1 MRMAWVC
8 HITVSRR
15 DSGDNVAFMTTTAD
29 HLRNALDGR
38 WRDMKNR
45 MREELSSEVFKPHYT
60 PNTVIA
66 RTKVTEQMRIMAANG
81 AAEDGFKKEH
91 GGNGDVGAA
100 VTQIEMLAMSDLSLM
115 VKAGVQ
121 WGLFGGAIE
130 NLGTKRHHDA
140 YVRKLIDLELLG
152 CFAMTETGHGSDV
165 QALETTGTYDPETQ
179 EFVIDSP
186 TPSARKDYI
195 GGAANTARVAAVF
208 AQLITKGEGHGVHC
222 FVVPIRDDEGNDLPG
237 VTTSDCQYKGGLP
250 GVDNG
255 RIQFDQV
262 RIPRENLLNKYADVA
277 EDGTY
282 TSPIE
287 NPGRRF
293 FTMLGTLIRGRVT
306 VGGSAGAAARVALDI
321 ATRYALERRQFE
333 APGAEEEVLIMDY
346 LVHQRRLFP
355 LIAKSY
361 ALQFAQN
368 ELVAKCHELQTSD
381 DPDAEEQRELE
392 SRAAGLKAANTWH
405 ATRAIQE
412 AREACG
418 GAGYLAEN
426 RLIALKADT
435 DVFTTFEGDNHVLT
449 QLVAKELL
457 TAYADDVK
465 GMSPAQWVRFAA
477 NFAGERVL
485 KRTAAQTIM
494 QTIVD
499 TRQDNEEEGSLF
511 NRGTQVKMFEDREQY
526 MLASVARRLQ
536 GKSKE
541 MSPFDAFNSVQDHV
555 LHAAKAHVD
564 RIILEAFVAGIDTC
578 EDEKAREILEVVCD
592 LYALSVIEDDKS
604 WFIEH
609 RFLSVERS
617 KAVTRG
623 INDRCRKLRPH
634 AELLVEGFGIPEQL
648 RYAEMLH
655 PEHIPDADEHE
666 EQNAE

>member
-1 MRMAWVC
+1 LQSHSLPGR
-8 HITVSRR
+8 
-15 DSGDNVAFMTTTAD
+15 VAGYGRVVTTTSE
-29 HLRNALDGR
+29 HLRNTLDGR
-38 WRDMKNR
+38 WRDVKNR
-45 MREELSSEVFKPHYT
+45 MRQELSNEVFRPHYT

-66 RTKVTEQMRIMAANG
+66 RTKVAEQLKIMAAHG

-130 NLGTKRHHDA
+130 NLGTERHHKA
-140 YVRKLIDLELLG
+140 YVQRIINLDLLG

-165 QALETTGTYDPETQ
+165 QSLETTATYDAATQ

-186 TPSARKDYI
+186 TRTSRKDYI
-195 GGAANTARVAAVF
+195 GGAAETARVAAVF
-208 AQLITKGEGHGVHC
+208 AQLITTDDGREVNHGVHC
-222 FVVPIRDDEGNDLPG
+222 LVVPIRDDEGNDLPG
-237 VTTSDCQYKGGLP
+237 VTTSDCHYKGGLP

-255 RIQFDQV
+255 RIQFDHV
-262 RIPRENLLNKYADVA
+262 RVPRENLLNKYADVA

-282 TSPIE
+282 SSPIE

-293 FTMLGTLIRGRVT
+293 FTMLGTLVRGRVT
-306 VGGSAGAAARVALDI
+306 VGGSAAAAARVALDI
-321 ATRYALERRQFE
+321 ATRYALERRQFN
-333 APGAEEEVLIMDY
+333 APGDDNEVLLMDY

-355 LIAKSY
+355 LIARSY

-368 ELVAKCHELQTSD
+368 ELVAKCHDLQTAD
-381 DPDAEEQRELE
+381 DPDPEEQRELE
-392 SRAAGLKAANTWH
+392 ARAAGLKAANTWH

-449 QLVAKELL
+449 QLVAKELM
-457 TAYADDVK
+457 TAYADDIK
-465 GMSPAQWVRFAA
+465 SMSPVDWVRFAA
-477 NFAGERVL
+477 NFAGDRVM
-485 KRTAAQTIM
+485 KRTAAETIIQTIL
-494 QTIVD
+494 D

-511 NRGTQVKMFEDREQY
+511 NRGTQVKMFEDREEY
-526 MLASVARRLQ
+526 LLSTVARRLQ
-536 GKSKE
+536 GRSKE
-541 MSPFDAFNSVQDHV
+541 SSAFDAFNAVQDHV
-555 LHAAKAHVD
+555 LHAATAHID
-564 RIILEAFVAGIDTC
+564 RVILEAFVAGIDSC
-578 EDEKAREILEVVCD
+578 EDDEARKILEMVCD
-592 LYALSVIEDDKS
+592 LYALSVIEDDKA
-604 WFIEH
+604 WYIAH
-609 RFLSVERS
+609 RYVSTERA

-623 INDRCRKLRPH
+623 INERCRTLRPY
-634 AELLVEGFGIPEQL
+634 AETLVDGFGIPEQL

-655 PEHIPDADEHE
+655 PENIVDT
-666 EQNAE
+666 

>member
-1 MRMAWVC
+1 MFA
-8 HITVSRR
+8 ITVSANRSR
-15 DSGDNVAFMTTTAD
+15 ATVWVMTTTAE
-29 HLRNALDGR
+29 HLRNTLDGR
-38 WRDMKNR
+38 WRDVKNR
-45 MREELSSEVFKPHYT
+45 VRNELSNEVFRPHYT

-66 RTKVTEQMRIMAANG
+66 RTKVAEQLKIMAAHG

-121 WGLFGGAIE
+121 WGLFGGAVE
-130 NLGTKRHHDA
+130 NLGTERHHQE
-140 YVRKLIDLELLG
+140 YVPRIISLDLLG

-165 QALETTGTYDPETQ
+165 QALETTATYDPATQ

-186 TPSARKDYI
+186 TRTSRKDYI
-195 GGAANTARVAAVF
+195 GGAAQTARVAAVF
-208 AQLITKGEGHGVHC
+208 AQLITPDGVGHGVHC

-237 VTTSDCQYKGGLP
+237 VTTSDCHYKGGLP

-255 RIQFDQV
+255 RIQFDHV
-262 RIPRENLLNKYADVA
+262 RVPRENLLNKYADVA

-282 TSPIE
+282 SSPIE

-306 VGGSAGAAARVALDI
+306 VGGSAAAAARVALDI
-321 ATRYALERRQFE
+321 ATRYALQRRQFA
-333 APGAEEEVLIMDY
+333 APGDETEVLLMDY

-355 LIAKSY
+355 LIARSY

-368 ELVAKCHELQTSD
+368 ELVAKTHELQTAD
-381 DPDAEEQRELE
+381 NPDVEEQRELE

-405 ATRAIQE
+405 ATSAIQE

-457 TAYADDVK
+457 TAYADDIK
-465 GMSPAQWVRFAA
+465 GMSPVEWVRFAA

-485 KRTAAQTIM
+485 KRTAAETIIQTIL
-494 QTIVD
+494 D

-511 NRGTQVKMFEDREQY
+511 NRGTQVKMFEDREEY
-526 MLASVARRLQ
+526 LLATVARRLQ

-541 MSPFDAFNSVQDHV
+541 MSAFDAFNAVQDHV
-555 LHAAKAHVD
+555 LHAARAHIE
-564 RIILEAFVAGIDTC
+564 RIVLEAFVAGVDSC
-578 EDEKAREILEVVCD
+578 EDDEAREILDMVCD
-592 LYALSVIEDDKS
+592 LYALSVIEEDKA
-604 WFIEH
+604 WFMEH
-609 RFLSVERS
+609 RFLSSERA

-623 INDRCRKLRPH
+623 INERCRNLRPY
-634 AELLVEGFGIPEQL
+634 AEMLVDGFGIPEQL

-655 PEHIPDADEHE
+655 PENIVDT
-666 EQNAE
+666 

>member
-1 MRMAWVC
+1 
-8 HITVSRR
+8 
-15 DSGDNVAFMTTTAD
+15 MTTTAE
-29 HLRNALDGR
+29 HLRNTLDGR
-38 WRDMKNR
+38 WRDVKNR
-45 MREELSSEVFKPHYT
+45 MREELSSEVFRAHYT

-66 RTKVTEQMRIMAANG
+66 RTKVMEQLKIMAAHG

-100 VTQIEMLAMSDLSLM
+100 VTRIEMLAMSDLSLM

-130 NLGTKRHHDA
+130 NLGTDRHHQA
-140 YVRKLIDLELLG
+140 YVPRIISLDLLG

-165 QALETTGTYDPETQ
+165 QALETTATYDASTH

-186 TPSARKDYI
+186 TRTARKDYI
-195 GGAANTARVAAVF
+195 GGAAETATVAAVF
-208 AQLITKGEGHGVHC
+208 AQLITPDGQGHGVHC
-222 FVVPIRDDEGNDLPG
+222 FVVPIRDEDGNDLPG

-255 RIQFDQV
+255 RIQFDHV

-282 TSPIE
+282 SSPIE
-287 NPGRRF
+287 NPNRRF

-321 ATRYALERRQFE
+321 ATRYALQRRQFK
-333 APGAEEEVLIMDY
+333 APDDESEVLLMDY

-355 LIAKSY
+355 LIARSY

-368 ELVAKCHELQTSD
+368 ELVAKTHDLQTAD
-381 DPDAEEQRELE
+381 DPDREEQRELE

-457 TAYADDVK
+457 TAYADDIK
-465 GMSPAQWVRFAA
+465 GMSPVEWVRFAA
-477 NFAGERVL
+477 NFAGERVM
-485 KRTAAQTIM
+485 KRTAAETIM
-494 QTIVD
+494 QRILD

-511 NRGTQVKMFEDREQY
+511 NRGTQVKMFEDREEY
-526 MLASVARRLQ
+526 MIATVARRLR

-541 MSPFDAFNSVQDHV
+541 MSAFDAFNAVQDHV
-555 LHAAKAHVD
+555 LHAASAHID
-564 RIILEAFVAGIDTC
+564 RVILEAFVAGIDSC
-578 EDEKAREILEVVCD
+578 EDDEARKVLEMVCD
-592 LYALSVIEDDKS
+592 VYALSVMEDDRA
-604 WFIEH
+604 WFMEH
-609 RFLSVERS
+609 QFLSTERA
-617 KAVTRG
+617 KAITRG
-623 INDRCRKLRPH
+623 INERCRTLRPY
-634 AELLVEGFGIPEQL
+634 AEQLIDGFGIPEQL

-655 PEHIPDADEHE
+655 PENIPDE
-666 EQNAE
+666 

>member
-1 MRMAWVC
+1 
-8 HITVSRR
+8 
-15 DSGDNVAFMTTTAD
+15 MTTTAE

-38 WRDMKNR
+38 WRDVKNR
-45 MREELSSEVFKPHYT
+45 MREELSSEIFRPHYT

-66 RTKVTEQMRIMAANG
+66 RTKVAEQMKIMAAQG
-81 AAEDGFKKEH
+81 SAEDGFKKEH

-130 NLGTKRHHDA
+130 NLGTERHHEK
-140 YVRKLIDLELLG
+140 YVRRIIECDLLG

-165 QALETTGTYDPETQ
+165 QALETTATYDPATE
-179 EFVIDSP
+179 EFIVDSP
-186 TPSARKDYI
+186 TPTSRKDYI
-195 GGAANTARVAAVF
+195 GGAAETARVAAVF
-208 AQLITKGEGHGVHC
+208 AQLITPDGEGHGVHC
-222 FVVPIRDDEGNDLPG
+222 VLVPIRDEEGNDLPG
-237 VTTSDCQYKGGLP
+237 ITTSDCHYKGGLP

-255 RIQFDQV
+255 RIQFDKV
-262 RIPRENLLNKYADVA
+262 RVPRENLLNKYGDVA
-277 EDGTY
+277 PDGTY
-282 TSPIE
+282 SSPIE

-293 FTMLGTLIRGRVT
+293 FTMLGTLVRGRVT
-306 VGGSAGAAARVALDI
+306 VGGSAAAAARVALDI
-321 ATRYALERRQFE
+321 ATRYALQRRQFE
-333 APGAEEEVLIMDY
+333 APGEDNEVLLMDY
-346 LVHQRRLFP
+346 LVHQRRLLP

-368 ELVAKCHELQTSD
+368 ELVAKCHDLQSAENP
-381 DPDAEEQRELE
+381 DPEEQRELE
-392 SRAAGLKAANTWH
+392 ARAAGLKAVNTWH

-418 GAGYLAEN
+418 GAGYMAEN

-457 TAYADDVK
+457 TAYADDIK
-465 GMSPAQWVRFAA
+465 SMSPVEWVRFAA

-485 KRTAAQTIM
+485 KRTAAETIM
-494 QTIVD
+494 QTILD

-511 NRGTQVKMFEDREQY
+511 NRGTQVKMFEDREEY
-526 MLASVARRLQ
+526 MISTVARRLQ
-536 GKSKE
+536 GKSRE
-541 MSPFDAFNSVQDHV
+541 MSEFDAFNAVQDHV
-555 LHAAKAHVD
+555 LHSAQAHID
-564 RIILEAFVAGIDTC
+564 RVILEAFVAGIDAC
-578 EDEKAREILEVVCD
+578 EDEEARKILNMVCD
-592 LYALSVIEDDKS
+592 LYALSVIEEDKA

-609 RFLSVERS
+609 RYISTERA

-623 INDRCRKLRPH
+623 INERCRSLRPY
-634 AELLVEGFGIPEQL
+634 AELLVDGFGIPEQL

-655 PEHIPDADEHE
+655 PEHIPDADEHT
-666 EQNAE
+666 EQNAISAGTIGPK

>member
-1 MRMAWVC
+1 
-8 HITVSRR
+8 
-15 DSGDNVAFMTTTAD
+15 
-29 HLRNALDGR
+29 
-38 WRDMKNR
+38 
-45 MREELSSEVFKPHYT
+45 
-60 PNTVIA
+60 
-66 RTKVTEQMRIMAANG
+66 
-81 AAEDGFKKEH
+81 
-91 GGNGDVGAA
+91 
-100 VTQIEMLAMSDLSLM
+100 SDLSLM

-130 NLGTKRHHDA
+130 NLGTERHHQA
-140 YVRKLIDLELLG
+140 YVKKLIALELLG

-165 QALETTGTYDPETQ
+165 QALETTGTYDPDTG

-186 TPSARKDYI
+186 TPSSRKDYI

-208 AQLITKGEGHGVHC
+208 AQLITQGKTHGVHC
-222 FVVPIRDDEGNDLPG
+222 FVVPIRDDDGNDLPG

-255 RIQFDQV
+255 RIQFDKV

-282 TSPIE
+282 SSPIE
-287 NPGRRF
+287 NQGRRF

-368 ELVAKCHELQTSD
+368 ELVAKCHELQTAD

-465 GMSPAQWVRFAA
+465 SMSPAQWVRFAA

-499 TRQDNEEEGSLF
+499 TREDNEEEGSLF
-511 NRGTQVKMFEDREQY
+511 NRGTQVKMFEDREEY
-526 MLASVARRLQ
+526 MIASVARRLQ
-536 GKSKE
+536 AKSKE
-541 MSPFDAFNSVQDHV
+541 MSPFDAFNAVQDHV
-555 LHAAKAHVD
+555 LHAATAHIERV
-564 RIILEAFVAGIDTC
+564 ILEAFVAGIDTC
-578 EDEKAREILEVVCD
+578 EDEKAREILGLVCD
-592 LYALSVIEDDKS
+592 LYALSVIEGDKS
-604 WFIEH
+604 WFVEH
-609 RFLSVERS
+609 RFLSTERS

-666 EQNAE
+666 EQNAQ

>member
-1 MRMAWVC
+1 
-8 HITVSRR
+8 
-15 DSGDNVAFMTTTAD
+15 MTSTAD
-29 HLRNALDGR
+29 HVRNALDGR

-45 MREELSSEVFKPHYT
+45 MRQELSSEVFRPHYT

-130 NLGTKRHHDA
+130 NLGTERHHQA
-140 YVRKLIDLELLG
+140 YVKKLIDLELLG

-165 QALETTGTYDPETQ
+165 QALETTATYDPDTQ

-186 TPSARKDYI
+186 TPSSRKDYI

-208 AQLITKGEGHGVHC
+208 AQLITNGEGHGVHC
-222 FVVPIRDDEGNDLPG
+222 LVVPIRDDEGNDLPG

-255 RIQFDQV
+255 RIQFDDMRV
-262 RIPRENLLNKYADVA
+262 PRENLLNKYADVA

-282 TSPIE
+282 SSPIE
-287 NPGRRF
+287 NQGRRF

-321 ATRYALERRQFE
+321 ATRYALQRRQFE
-333 APGAEEEVLIMDY
+333 APGAEDEVLIMDY

-368 ELVAKCHELQTSD
+368 ELVAKCHELQTAD

-392 SRAAGLKAANTWH
+392 SRAAGLKAAHTWH

-477 NFAGERVL
+477 NFAGERVI

-499 TRQDNEEEGSLF
+499 SREDNEEEGSLF
-511 NRGTQVKMFEDREQY
+511 NRGTQVKMFEDREEY

-541 MSPFDAFNSVQDHV
+541 MSAFDAFNAVQDHV
-555 LHAAKAHVD
+555 LHAAKAHID
-564 RIILEAFVAGIDTC
+564 RVILESFVAGIDAC
-578 EDEKAREILEVVCD
+578 EDEAAREILGLVCD
-592 LYALSVIEDDKS
+592 LYALSVIEDDKA
-604 WFIEH
+604 WYVEH
-609 RFLSVERS
+609 RFLSTERS

-634 AELLVEGFGIPEQL
+634 AELLVDGFGIPEQL

-655 PEHIPDADEHE
+655 PEHIPDADEHR

>member
-1 MRMAWVC
+1 
-8 HITVSRR
+8 
-15 DSGDNVAFMTTTAD
+15 
-29 HLRNALDGR
+29 
-38 WRDMKNR
+38 MKNR

-287 NPGRRF
+287 NSGRRF

-333 APGAEEEVLIMDY
+333 APGAEDEVLIMDY

-368 ELVAKCHELQTSD
+368 ELVAKCHELQTAD

-511 NRGTQVKMFEDREQY
+511 NRGTQVKMFEDREEY

-578 EDEKAREILEVVCD
+578 EDERAREILEVVCD

>member
-1 MRMAWVC
+1 
-8 HITVSRR
+8 
-15 DSGDNVAFMTTTAD
+15 MTSTAQ
-29 HLRNALDGR
+29 HLQNALDGR
-38 WRDMKNR
+38 WKDAKNKVR
-45 MREELSSEVFKPHYT
+45 AELAGEIFRPHYT

-66 RTKVTEQMRIMAANG
+66 RTKVTEQLKIMAAHG

-100 VTQIEMLAMSDLSLM
+100 ISRIEMLAMSDLSLM

-130 NLGTKRHHDA
+130 NLGTERHHKA
-140 YVRKLIDLELLG
+140 YVRKIIDLDLLG

-165 QALETTGTYDPETQ
+165 QSLETTATYDPATA

-186 TPSARKDYI
+186 TPSSRKDYI
-195 GGAANTARVAAVF
+195 GGAAETANLAAVF
-208 AQLITKGEGHGVHC
+208 AQLSTPDGECHGVHC
-222 FVVPIRDDEGNDLPG
+222 FVVPIRDGEGKDLPG
-237 VTTSDCQYKGGLP
+237 VRTSDCHYKGGLP

-255 RIQFDQV
+255 RIMFDHV
-262 RIPRENLLNKYADVA
+262 RVPRENLLNRYADVSP
-277 EDGTY
+277 EGVY

-306 VGGSAGAAARVALDI
+306 VAGSAGAAARVALDI
-321 ATRYALERRQFE
+321 AIRYALQRKQFE
-333 APGAEEEVLIMDY
+333 DPDGEEVVIMDY
-346 LVHQRRLFP
+346 LAHQRRLLP
-355 LIAKSY
+355 LIAGSY

-368 ELVAKCHELQTSD
+368 ELVTKCHDLQTAE
-381 DPDAEEQRELE
+381 DPDPEEQRELE

-412 AREACG
+412 SREACG

-426 RLIALKADT
+426 RLIALKGDT

-457 TAYADDVK
+457 TAYSDDIK
-465 GMSPAQWVRFAA
+465 GMSPVEWVRFAA

-485 KRTAAQTIM
+485 KRTSAETIIQTLL
-494 QTIVD
+494 D

-511 NRGTQVKMFEDREQY
+511 NRGTQVKMFEDREEY
-526 MLASVARRLQ
+526 LIASVARRLQ
-536 GKSKE
+536 AKAKE
-541 MSPFDAFNSVQDHV
+541 FGAFDAFNAVQDHV
-555 LHAAKAHVD
+555 LHAATAHID
-564 RIILEAFVAGIDTC
+564 RVILEAFVAGIDAC
-578 EDEKAREILEVVCD
+578 ADDEAGEILRMVCD
-592 LYALSVIEDDKS
+592 LYALTVIEDDKA

-609 RFLSVERS
+609 RFLSTERA

-623 INDRCRKLRPH
+623 INDRCRRLRPH
-634 AELLVEGFGIPEQL
+634 AETLVDGFGIPAQL
-648 RYAEMLH
+648 RYAEMLQ
-655 PEHIPDADEHE
+655 A
-666 EQNAE
+666 

>member
-1 MRMAWVC
+1 
-8 HITVSRR
+8 
-15 DSGDNVAFMTTTAD
+15 MTTTAE

-38 WRDMKNR
+38 WRDVKNAAR
-45 MREELSSEVFKPHYT
+45 KTLSGDVFRPHYT

-66 RTKVTEQMRIMAANG
+66 RTKVAEQMRIMAAEG

-100 VTQIEMLAMSDLSLM
+100 VTMIEMLAMSDLSLM

-121 WGLFGGAIE
+121 WGLFGGAVE
-130 NLGTKRHHDA
+130 NLGTERHHQA
-140 YVRKLIDLELLG
+140 YVRRIIDLDLLG

-165 QALETTGTYDPETQ
+165 QSLETIASYDPGTE
-179 EFVIDSP
+179 EFVVNSP
-186 TPSARKDYI
+186 TPTSRKDYI
-195 GGAANTARVAAVF
+195 GGAAQTARVAAVF
-208 AQLITKGEGHGVHC
+208 AQLITGGKSHGVHC
-222 FVVPIRDDEGNDLPG
+222 FLVPIRDDDGNDLPG
-237 VTTSDCQYKGGLP
+237 VTTTDCQYKGGLP

-255 RIQFDQV
+255 RIMFDHV
-262 RIPRENLLNKYADVA
+262 RVPRENLLNKYADVA
-277 EDGTY
+277 ADGTY

-287 NPGRRF
+287 NSNRRF

-306 VGGSAGAAARVALDI
+306 VGGSAGAAARVGLDI
-321 ATRYALERRQFE
+321 ATRYAMERRQFS
-333 APGAEEEVLIMDY
+333 APDGDGEIVIMDY

-355 LIAKSY
+355 LLAKSY

-368 ELVAKCHELQTSD
+368 ELVAKTHELQTAD
-381 DPDAEEQRELE
+381 DPDPEEQRELE

-457 TAYADDVK
+457 TAYADDIK
-465 GMSPAQWVRFAA
+465 GMSPVEWVRFAA
-477 NFAGERVL
+477 NFAGERVA

-494 QTIVD
+494 QTILD

-511 NRGTQVKMFEDREQY
+511 NRGTQVKMLEDREEY

-541 MSPFDAFNSVQDHV
+541 MSAFDAFNAVQDHV
-555 LHAAKAHVD
+555 LHTAQAHVD

-578 EDEKAREILEVVCD
+578 ESDSVEGREARKILGVVCD
-592 LYALSVIEDDKS
+592 LYALSVIEDDKA

-609 RFLSVERS
+609 RFLSTERA

-623 INDRCRKLRPH
+623 INDRCKVLRPH
-634 AELLVEGFGIPEQL
+634 AELLVDGFGIPKQL

-655 PEHIPDADEHE
+655 PEHIPDADD
-666 EQNAE
+666 

>member
-1 MRMAWVC
+1 
-8 HITVSRR
+8 
-15 DSGDNVAFMTTTAD
+15 MTTTAD
-29 HLRNALDGR
+29 HVRNTLDGR

-66 RTKVTEQMRIMAANG
+66 RTKVNEQMRIMAANG

-130 NLGTKRHHDA
+130 NLGTDRHHQA
-140 YVRKLIDLELLG
+140 YVKKLIDLELLG

-165 QALETTGTYDPETQ
+165 QALETTATYDPETQ

-186 TPSARKDYI
+186 TPSSRKDYI

-208 AQLITKGEGHGVHC
+208 AQLITEGEGHGVHC
-222 FVVPIRDDEGNDLPG
+222 FVVPIRDDDGNDLPG

-262 RIPRENLLNKYADVA
+262 RVPRENLLNKYADVA

-287 NPGRRF
+287 NAGRRF

-405 ATRAIQE
+405 ATNAIQE

-465 GMSPAQWVRFAA
+465 SMSPAQWVRFAA

-499 TRQDNEEEGSLF
+499 SREDNEEEGSLF
-511 NRGTQVKMFEDREQY
+511 NRGTQVKMFEDREEY

-541 MSPFDAFNSVQDHV
+541 MSPFDAFNAVQDHV

-564 RIILEAFVAGIDTC
+564 RIILESFVAGIETC
-578 EDEKAREILEVVCD
+578 ESASAEGREAREFLGMVCD
-592 LYALSVIEDDKS
+592 LYAMSVIEADKS
-604 WFIEH
+604 WFVEH

-623 INDRCRKLRPH
+623 INDRCRKLRPY
-634 AELLVEGFGIPEQL
+634 AELLIDGFGIPEQL

>member
-1 MRMAWVC
+1 
-8 HITVSRR
+8 
-15 DSGDNVAFMTTTAD
+15 MTTTAD

-38 WRDMKNR
+38 WRDVKNEVR
-45 MREELSSEVFKPHYT
+45 AELSGEVFRPHYT

-66 RTKVTEQMRIMAANG
+66 RTKVGEQMKIMASRG

-130 NLGTKRHHDA
+130 NLGTERHHNA
-140 YVRKLIDLELLG
+140 YVKKIINLELLG

-165 QALETTGTYDPETQ
+165 QSLETTATYDPAAQ
-179 EFVIDSP
+179 EFIIDSP
-186 TPSARKDYI
+186 TPSSRKDYI
-195 GGAANTARVAAVF
+195 GGAAQTARVAAVF
-208 AQLITKGEGHGVHC
+208 AQLITADGEGHGVHC
-222 FVVPIRDDEGNDLPG
+222 FVVPIRDDAGNDLPG
-237 VTTSDCQYKGGLP
+237 VTTSDCHYKGGLP

-262 RIPRENLLNKYADVA
+262 RVPRENLLNKYADVA

-282 TSPIE
+282 SSPIE
-287 NPGRRF
+287 NVGRRF

-321 ATRYALERRQFE
+321 ATRYALERRQFD
-333 APGAEEEVLIMDY
+333 APGADQEVLIMDY

-368 ELVAKCHELQTSD
+368 ELVAKTHELQTSD
-381 DPDAEEQRELE
+381 SPDAEEQRELE

-405 ATRAIQE
+405 ATAAIQE

-457 TAYADDVK
+457 TAYADDIK
-465 GMSPAQWVRFAA
+465 GMSPVEWVRFAA

-499 TRQDNEEEGSLF
+499 TREDNEEEGSLF
-511 NRGTQVKMFEDREQY
+511 NRGTQVKMFEDREEY

-536 GKSKE
+536 SKAKE
-541 MSPFDAFNSVQDHV
+541 MSPFEAFNAVQDHV
-555 LHAAKAHVD
+555 LHTAQAHID
-564 RIILEAFVAGIDTC
+564 RIILEAFVAGIDAC
-578 EDEKAREILEVVCD
+578 PDEDAREILALVCD
-592 LYALSVIEDDKS
+592 LYALSVIEDDKA
-604 WFIEH
+604 WFVEH

-617 KAVTRG
+617 KAVTRA

-634 AELLVEGFGIPEQL
+634 AELLVDGFGIPEQL

-666 EQNAE
+666 EQDAVSAGTIEPK

>member
-1 MRMAWVC
+1 
-8 HITVSRR
+8 
-15 DSGDNVAFMTTTAD
+15 MTTTAD
-29 HLRNALDGR
+29 YLRNALDGR

-45 MREELSSEVFKPHYT
+45 MRQELSTPVFKPHYT

-66 RTKVTEQMRIMAANG
+66 RTKVAEQMRIMASKG

-130 NLGTKRHHDA
+130 NLGTERHHQA
-140 YVRKLIDLELLG
+140 YVKKLIDLDLLG

-165 QALETTGTYDPETQ
+165 QALETTATYDPETQ

-186 TPSARKDYI
+186 TPTSRKDYI

-222 FVVPIRDDEGNDLPG
+222 FVVPIRDDDGNDLPG
-237 VTTSDCQYKGGLP
+237 ITTSDCQYKGGLP

-262 RIPRENLLNKYADVA
+262 RIPRDNLLNKYADVA

-282 TSPIE
+282 SSPIE
-287 NPGRRF
+287 NQGRRF

-333 APGAEEEVLIMDY
+333 APGADEEVLIMDY

-465 GMSPAQWVRFAA
+465 SMSPAQWVRFAA

-494 QTIVD
+494 QTIID
-499 TRQDNEEEGSLF
+499 TREDNEEEGSLF
-511 NRGTQVKMFEDREQY
+511 NRGTQVKMFEDREEY

-555 LHAAKAHVD
+555 LHAATAHID
-564 RIILEAFVAGIDTC
+564 RIILEAFVAGIDAC
-578 EDEKAREILEVVCD
+578 EDEKAREILGMVCD

-604 WFIEH
+604 WFVEH

>member
-8 HITVSRR
+8 HITVSRAL
-15 DSGDNVAFMTTTAD
+15 SEVNVGTMTTTAD

-333 APGAEEEVLIMDY
+333 APGAEQEVLIMDY

-368 ELVAKCHELQTSD
+368 ELVAKCHELQTAD

-511 NRGTQVKMFEDREQY
+511 NRGTQVKMFEDREEY

-555 LHAAKAHVD
+555 LHAARAHVD

-578 EDEKAREILEVVCD
+578 EDADAREILEVVCD
-592 LYALSVIEDDKS
+592 LYALSVIEDDKA

-609 RFLSVERS
+609 RFLSTERS